1 MSSPHTKSTSRVE
14 KNIAKIEMLSGGA
27 VFEVSV
33 RMTKAATVCKRFDR
47 LEQAIKYR
55 DILLM
60 QRNRLKKKR
69 KTA

>member
-1 MSSPHTKSTSRVE
+1 MPSPHTKQTSRVE

-60 QRNRLKKKR
+60 QRNRLKKRR